1 VRYVLVL
8 GVILSASAHAQDT
21 LLGAGLRSRP
31 SYDGSAEQKADLVP
45 VIRYYGPRWFARTT
59 QGILE
64 AGARSTLD
72 RDFWAGVQ
80 LAYEP
85 GRTEAPELD
94 PGVSAGLHL
103 EWDRTIGRVPV
114 NFLMRARQ
122 HLDADLGGQAD
133 LRVTAG
139 VFARGGLLAGV
150 FGQATW
156 GTQNAVVSRYGPRD
170 SGLLYTSIGLLGSFD
185 LGPRWL
191 LVGSL
196 ERRQLRDEVADSA
209 LAEKTWNYYASA
221 GIAYRFTR

>member
-1 VRYVLVL
+1 
-8 GVILSASAHAQDT
+8 
-21 LLGAGLRSRP
+21 
-31 SYDGSAEQKADLVP
+31 
-45 VIRYYGPRWFARTT
+45 
-59 QGILE
+59 
-64 AGARSTLD
+64 
-72 RDFWAGVQ
+72 
-80 LAYEP
+80 
-85 GRTEAPELD
+85 
-94 PGVSAGLHL
+94 
-103 EWDRTIGRVPV
+103 
-114 NFLMRARQ
+114 MRARQ

-156 GTQNAVVSRYGPRD
+156 GTQNAVASRYGPRN

-209 LAEKTWNYYASA
+209 LVEKTWNYYASA
-221 GIAYRFTR
+221 GIAYRFAP

>member
-1 VRYVLVL
+1 MRYILVL
-8 GVILSASAHAQDT
+8 GVILCASAHAQDT

-31 SYDGSAEQKADLVP
+31 SYDGSAEQKADFVP

-72 RDFWAGVQ
+72 KDFWAGVQ

-85 GRTEAPELD
+85 GRSEAPELD

-103 EWDRTIGRVPV
+103 EWDRSIGRVPV

-122 HLDADLGGQAD
+122 HLDAELGGQAD

-156 GTQNAVVSRYGPRD
+156 GTQNAVASRYGPRN

-185 LGPRWL
+185 LGPRWV

-209 LAEKTWNYYASA
+209 LVEKTWNYYASA
-221 GIAYRFTR
+221 GIAYRFAP

>member
-1 VRYVLVL
+1 MRYILVL
-8 GVILSASAHAQDT
+8 GVILCASAHAQDT

-31 SYDGSAEQKADLVP
+31 AYDGSAEQKADFVP

-72 RDFWAGVQ
+72 KDFWAGVQ

-85 GRTEAPELD
+85 GRSEAPELD

-103 EWDRTIGRVPV
+103 EWDRSIGRVPV

-156 GTQNAVVSRYGPRD
+156 GTQNAVASRYGPRD

-209 LAEKTWNYYASA
+209 LVEKTWNYYASA
-221 GIAYRFTR
+221 GIAYRFAP